1 MGLIKFLMSGDARR
15 SLRKLNK
22 MADQVEALEPKY
34 QAMDD
39 ETLKGQTAVFKDRL
53 AKGETMDDILYDAFA
68 ALREAS
74 RRVLGMRHFHVQII
88 GGICLHQGRIAEM
101 RTGEGKTLVS
111 TLPAYLN
118 ALTGKSVHIVTVNDY
133 LAKRDAEWM
142 GKVHKF
148 MGLTVGVVV
157 PGMTDDQKR
166 EAYKCD
172 VVYGTNNEFGFD
184 YLRDNLKTDLKK
196 MVQRDLTFAIVDEV
210 DSILIDEARTPLI
223 ISGQGEKSS
232 QLYEQVDKLVRTLS
246 GGFDDELKDAQEA
259 AQEALRADKKN
270 KKKKKVVDD
279 EDNEEDFVDYTK
291 MTLEEQANYEAELAE
306 KRAAALAAAPT
317 GKKTLAAQKDWDYII
332 NRKDKTVEL
341 TDSGARKAEKFFH
354 IDNIA
359 ELEHADLNHHI
370 QQALKA
376 HKLFKLDEDY
386 IVKETDKGMEVVI
399 VDEFTG
405 RLMDGRRYSDG
416 LHQAIEAK
424 EGVEI
429 RSENKTWATVTFQ
442 NYFRLYKKLSGM
454 TGTAKTEEAEFRTI
468 YSLDVVEIPTNRPI
482 QRVDLPDRVYST
494 LEGKKRA
501 IVEEIMKRH
510 ESGQPI
516 LVGTS
521 SVDKSEEI
529 SRLLRRNGV
538 KHNILNAKNHER
550 EAEIVA
556 QAGRFGA
563 VTISTNMA
571 GRGTDILLG
580 GNPEYLAK
588 KRLREEGYEHDDIDL
603 AMSMY
608 ITDVSDEIMALRER
622 YKTVYEYYKKQTD
635 EEKQKVIEV
644 GGLCIIGTER
654 HESRR
659 IDNQLRGRAGRQ
671 GDIGMSVF
679 FLSLE
684 DDLVMRFGGDRMK
697 SLYAMFKLDDDTCL
711 ESRMLSGGIENAQ
724 RNIEGRNFGIRK
736 NVLQYDDVM
745 NKQRIVMYEERMNVL
760 RGGDVHEQILKY
772 IPDYVAEVLS
782 SAVNVESMPELWNEV
797 ELNEALE
804 AKVLPEGTNYVTR
817 ERLMKWDY
825 ELALKK
831 ISQKVEKE
839 YEKKIEDLKALGVDF
854 HAIERRVLL
863 MTVDRNW
870 IDHIDAMD
878 QLRKGISLRAYGQVD
893 PIISYKK
900 EGYDMFDEMIARIQR
915 TTISTLLKVKIEI
928 QPPQPVQA
936 VNAAPKAP
944 EQPQA
949 KPQERPANRPFRRQ
963 MPVSLMNMSSF
974 RSANQPAQEKSTE
987 DKKDNE

>member
-279 EDNEEDFVDYTK
+279 EDDEEDFVDYTK

>member
-538 KHNILNAKNHER
+538 KHNILHAKNHER

-603 AMSMY
+603 AMSTY

-697 SLYAMFKLDDDTCL
+697 SLYAMFKLDNDTCL